1 MNFEL
6 TEEQV
11 LFKEAISNFAQ
22 KEIMPLVDEAEENN
36 IFPKQ
41 LFKKMGLLGFLCPRY
56 PVELGGGG
64 GDKVM
69 DCIMTEE
76 LNKVNCGIA
85 ASLMVQ
91 GGLSTQPIFKF
102 GTEEQK
108 NRYLIPAIKGA
119 KIGAFAL
126 TEPNSGSD
134 AASIKTRAVR
144 DGGNYIINGTKIFIT
159 NGPICDFV
167 VVAAYTDINKRG
179 TGISLFIVEKG
190 MEGFSVP
197 RKLDKVGNCSIETG
211 ELVFEDC
218 RVPAENLIGEQ
229 EGGGFDMIADT
240 LTQGR
245 ITYGSRCTG
254 VAQAAYDLSVD
265 YARERIQ
272 FGKPIIKFQ
281 ATRFKLAE
289 MAMNIDIM
297 RSYTFRVARM
307 YDQGQ
312 KVRKESSMVKLF
324 TSEVLQKILADSMQI
339 HGGYGYMKEYPIQR
353 LWRDGR
359 LFTITEGTSEIQ
371 RLVIAKETLG

>member
-1 MNFEL
+1 
-6 TEEQV
+6 
-11 LFKEAISNFAQ
+11 
-22 KEIMPLVDEAEENN
+22 
-36 IFPKQ
+36 
-41 LFKKMGLLGFLCPRY
+41 
-56 PVELGGGG
+56 
-64 GDKVM
+64 
-69 DCIMTEE
+69 
-76 LNKVNCGIA
+76 
-85 ASLMVQ
+85 MVQ

-108 NRYLIPAIKGA
+108 NRYLIPAIKGE

-144 DGGNYIINGTKIFIT
+144 DGGNYIINGTKTFIT

-289 MAMNIDIM
+289 IAMNIDIM